1 MLVRKTYAVDLDG
14 QRHQAV
20 LSGDGQRSELRID
33 GAAPQPAAA
42 RAVLGG
48 RALLVEVGGRR
59 RLVHL
64 SPADAAGGLR
74 ATLDGRPV
82 RLLAMDE
89 LRAQALRDLGAG
101 AGSGTLAAD
110 IPGLVVDIR
119 VEPGQAVTQGQ
130 PLIVVEA
137 MKMQNELAAGISGV
151 VERVAVQVGQSVNPG
166 DVLVVILP
174 SSGE

>member
-1 MLVRKTYAVDLDG
+1 MLVHKTYTVDLDG

-20 LSGDGQRSELRID
+20 LAGDGHRTELRID
-33 GAAPQPAAA
+33 GSEPQPAAA

-48 RALLVEVGGRR
+48 RALIVEVAGRR

-64 SPADAAGGLR
+64 SPADAAGGLK
-74 ATLDGRPV
+74 ATIDGRPA

-89 LRAQALRDLGAG
+89 LRAQALKDVGAG

-137 MKMQNELAAGISGV
+137 MKMQNELAAGITGV
-151 VERVAVQVGQSVNPG
+151 VERIAVKVGQSVNPG
-166 DVLVVILP
+166 DVLVVVLP
-174 SSGE
+174 ASGT